1 MNVILLGAP
10 GAGKG
15 TQAVRL
21 AERFDLAHISTGD
34 ILRANVREGTPL
46 GLQAKA
52 YMDKG
57 ELVPDQL
64 VIDLVMDRIS
74 QDDAAK
80 GFVLD
85 GFPRTVAQADALK
98 AALAERDM
106 RTDAVIDITV
116 PSEELVRRLSSRFSC
131 RACGAVYSTLANPS
145 LADVPCSSCGGE
157 LYQRDDD
164 APETVRNRLKVYEE
178 QTAPLVDYYR
188 DAGLLADIDGSKS
201 VVEVALSIAS
211 AVRELA

>member
-1 MNVILLGAP
+1 MNVILLGPP

-15 TQAVRL
+15 TQAVGI
-21 AERFDLAHISTGD
+21 ADRFSLAHVSTGD

-46 GLQAKA
+46 GMQAKRF
-52 YMDKG
+52 MDAG

-74 QDDAAK
+74 QEDAEG

-98 AALAERDM
+98 AALDRKGM
-106 RTDAVIDITV
+106 KIDAVV
-116 PSEELVRRLSSRFSC
+116 NMAVENEELVRRLSSRYSC
-131 RACGAVYSTLANPS
+131 RACGAVFSALGNPS
-145 LADVPCSSCGGE
+145 LQDMPCSSCGGE

-164 APETVRNRLKVYEE
+164 KAETVRNRLAVYEQ
-178 QTAPLVDYYR
+178 QTAPLIDYYR
-188 DAGLLADIDGSKS
+188 KEGLLVDVDGSKS
-201 VVEVALSIAS
+201 IVEVGLSIAS
-211 AVRELA
+211 ALQAAV